1 MPRYLSLFHL
11 PLGSDPRPSR
21 CVDVLRRHGDVTVCC
36 LPPSD
41 PGKLEG
47 LTFIPYMPTRRTTQE
62 KLLHGA
68 QLLTGSFEK
77 FIWNK
82 EMRCMLQSLQG
93 QTFDAILCHTLTL
106 LPLACAVARQTGAL
120 GHTRILFDAREYY
133 ARENEESW
141 RWRVLWQRFNDYL
154 CRHYLP
160 QADAVFTVSPGLAE
174 GYRSEYGIQCQILPS
189 ASAWQDLQPRP
200 TQNQNIRL
208 IHHGIAS
215 PGRHIEIMIDAIAQT
230 DSRFTL
236 DLMLV
241 HDDSAYYE
249 HLQRVA
255 AKSVRVKIIPPVPL
269 HEIVSNISSYDV
281 GIFLL
286 QPNTFNH
293 IHTLPNKLF
302 EFIQARLAVAVSP
315 VPDMAGLVQQYGIG
329 CVAPDFSSKSFA
341 STLNALTAALIDE
354 YKENTH
360 KAAKKLCWEETS
372 KVLLK
377 ALGQEARA

>member
-1 MPRYLSLFHL
+1 MPRYLSLSHR

-21 CVDVLRRHGDVTVCC
+21 CVDLLRHHGDVTVCC

-47 LTFIPYMPTRRTTQE
+47 LAFIPYVPTQRTTQE

-68 QLLTGSFEK
+68 QLLAGSFER
-77 FIWNK
+77 FIWNR

-106 LPLACAVARQTGAL
+106 LPLACAVAKQAGSL

-133 ARENEESW
+133 ARENEEDW
-141 RWRVLWQRFNDYL
+141 RWRMLWQRFNDYL

-160 QADAVFTVSPGLAE
+160 QADTVFTVSPGLAE
-174 GYRSEYGIQCQILPS
+174 GYRSEYGILCQILPS

-215 PGRHIEIMIDAIAQT
+215 PGRHIELMIDAVALA
-230 DSRFTL
+230 DSRFRL

-241 HDDSAYYE
+241 NDNTAYYE
-249 HLQRVA
+249 YLQR
-255 AKSVRVKIIPPVPL
+255 KIAEHPRIRLIDSVPL
-269 HEIVSNISSYDV
+269 SEIVKKISDYDI
-281 GIFLL
+281 GIYLL
-286 QPNTFNH
+286 TDDSFNH
-293 IHTLPNKLF
+293 RHALPNKFF
-302 EFIQARLAVAVSP
+302 EFIQARLAMAVSP
-315 VPDMAGLVQQYGIG
+315 VPDMANMIREYKLG

-341 STLNALTAALIDE
+341 ATLHCLTAEIIDE
-354 YKENTH
+354 YKENAH
-360 KAAKKLCWEETS
+360 RAAKKLCWEECS
-372 KVLLK
+372 KALLK
-377 ALGQEARA
+377 ALQ